1 MDFFKAMTE
10 LKKRK
15 KVRREAWSHAKY
27 LKLDNWHA
35 EKYYIWFVGAFEDKL
50 TYADMNATDWTY
62 ANDSALS
69 KKEAKYLKNLI
80 APYMKRDYTSVRV
93 LRYAETKYDYRLVIY
108 SGPESY
114 SCNSEQ
120 LAVIS
125 IRPTEYSGL
134 TIGEP
139 YSLMD
144 LNIK

>member
-1 MDFFKAMTE
+1 MDFFKAMIE
-10 LKKRK
+10 LKKGK
-15 KVRREAWSHAKY
+15 KVRRDSWPHIKY
-27 LKLDNWHA
+27 LEINEHG
-35 EKYYIWFVGAFEDKL
+35 IWFAFTTAFDDKL
-50 TYADMNATDWTY
+50 TYDDLNAVDWTY

-69 KKEAKYLKNLI
+69 KKEADYLKNLI
-80 APYMKRDYTSVRV
+80 TPYMKRDYTSVRV
-93 LRYAETKYDYRLVIY
+93 LRYAEHKYDYRLVVY

-125 IRPTEYSGL
+125 IKPTEYTGL
-134 TIGEP
+134 IIGEP